1 MQVGLFFQNFFYL
14 CPDQIILEMKR
25 LSLILTLAIAAV
37 SASCCSDC
45 CDKKTCDENK
55 NETTMNTT
63 MNDLLTRRSVR
74 SYTDEVPPMEVIE
87 EICKAGTY
95 APTGMNRQAPIIIAV
110 TNREVRDRLSKLNA
124 GVFGKDND
132 MDPFYGA
139 PVVLVVLADT
149 TAAFTWK
156 EDGSLVMGNL
166 LNAAHAKGLGSCW
179 IHRAKEVFETE
190 EGKAILRDLGIDDT
204 KYVGIGNCIL
214 GYTAGD
220 YPEAKPRK
228 ENYVYW
234 IK

>member
-1 MQVGLFFQNFFYL
+1 
-14 CPDQIILEMKR
+14 MKKFT
-25 LSLILTLAIAAV
+25 LIFAALTLLV
-37 SASCCSDC
+37 CGCC
-45 CDKKTCDENK
+45 KKETSSIENTK
-55 NETTMNTT
+55 QETTIMNNT
-63 MNDLLTRRSVR
+63 MQDLLTRRSVR
-74 SYTDEVPPMEVIE
+74 SYTDEVPPREVIE

-124 GVFGKDND
+124 AVFGPDND

-149 TAAFTWK
+149 TAAMTWK
-156 EDGSLVMGNL
+156 EDGSLVIGNL

-179 IHRAKEVFETE
+179 IHRAKEVFATD
-190 EGKAILRDLGIDDT
+190 EGKAILAGLGIDT
-204 KYVGIGNCIL
+204 EKYVGIGNCIL
-214 GYTAGD
+214 GYVNGD

-234 IK
+234 IE